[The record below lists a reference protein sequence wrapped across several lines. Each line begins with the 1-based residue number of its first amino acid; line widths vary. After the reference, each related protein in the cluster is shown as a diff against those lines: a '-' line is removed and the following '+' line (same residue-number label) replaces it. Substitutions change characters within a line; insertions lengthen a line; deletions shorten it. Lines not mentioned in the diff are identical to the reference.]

1 MLCSRSVSHL
11 GVVRTSIRDNLAQK
25 VRNPPAMWETQVWSL
40 GRGRSREG
48 NGYPL
53 QYSGLENSM
62 DREALAG
69 YRSWAHRIEHDW
81 KYLARRTGLLLFLS
95 SRLLCCESLP
105 ELSRKRLAYSV
116 QGILGIFL
124 TGLTG
129 MKASFFLNYEEL
141 AFSHL

>member
-11 GVVRTSIRDNLAQK
+11 GVVRTSIWDNLTQK
-25 VRNPPAMWETQVWSL
+25 VKNPPAMWETQVWSL
-40 GRGRSREG
+40 GQGRPRER

-62 DREALAG
+62 DRGVWQAIS
-69 YRSWAHRIEHDW
+69 SWAHRVEHDW
-81 KYLARRTGLLLFLS
+81 NYLAHRTGLLLSLS
-95 SRLLCCESLP
+95 PRLLGCESLP
-105 ELSRKRLAYSV
+105 ELSRKRLDYSV
-116 QGILGIFL
+116 QGILGLFL

-129 MKASFFLNYEEL
+129 MKASFFLNYVEL